1 MDKQPNS
8 MSLRKL
14 LVIKMKIYREF
25 RANLDF
31 KNVIPNKAN

>member
-8 MSLRKL
+8 MSQKI
-14 LVIKMKIYREF
+14 VGNKIKIYREF
-25 RANLDF
+25 RAKLDL